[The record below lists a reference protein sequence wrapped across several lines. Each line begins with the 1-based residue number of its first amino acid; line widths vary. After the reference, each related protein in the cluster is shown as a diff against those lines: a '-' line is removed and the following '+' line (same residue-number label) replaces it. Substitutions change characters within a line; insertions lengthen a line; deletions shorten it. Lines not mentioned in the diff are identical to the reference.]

1 MSRQRRQQSEGTQQT
16 RVRAWA
22 GLKSQVH
29 DKSQTREPTGERC
42 GSDVGAMETIFLEPM
57 LEWQPADTVFF
68 KPMLQ
73 NGFDQWTIYGR
84 LFYRPGRRHREGK
97 GDVTWNARGA
107 TRAQGPLQPVEATHK
122 ENNK

>member
-1 MSRQRRQQSEGTQQT
+1 MRAYWQWAWQT
-16 RVRAWA
+16 A
-22 GLKSQVH
+22 
-29 DKSQTREPTGERC
+29 
-42 GSDVGAMETIFLEPM
+42 ETVFLEPM

-84 LFYRPGRRHREGK
+84 LFYRPGRRRREGK

-107 TRAQGPLQPVEATHK
+107 TRAQGPLRPVEATHRK
-122 ENNK
+122 NNK